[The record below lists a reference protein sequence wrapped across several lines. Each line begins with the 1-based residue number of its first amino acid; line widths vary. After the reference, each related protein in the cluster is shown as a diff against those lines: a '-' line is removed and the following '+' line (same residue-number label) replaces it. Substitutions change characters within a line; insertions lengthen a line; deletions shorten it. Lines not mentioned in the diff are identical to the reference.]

1 MLQLSGVM
9 ESPLLALAEE
19 VFDTAI
25 HRLARFESSFNRLTN
40 LVKFVVRGPERAN
53 RAFRVLSLIVGRLT
67 GFYTGRGVEGF
78 LIAGF

>member
-40 LVKFVVRGPERAN
+40 SLSE
-53 RAFRVLSLIVGRLT
+53 VLNGLT
-67 GFYTGRGVEGF
+67 GHSVF
-78 LIAGF
+78 